1 MLLKVLGR
9 ERGQGGSWEAGTAV
23 VRRFLI
29 DSVGVDSAAF
39 NLRDGSGLA
48 RGDLL
53 SPRAVVQ
60 VLQYMQRHV
69 DNAGFM
75 QALPRPGSGT
85 LRDRLLC
92 TPADGRL
99 TAKTGSLG
107 EVNALA
113 GYLDLGGG
121 KGYVFDIMANN
132 HTARYQDGVAQM
144 DSLVL
149 ALTGPRLKSPA
160 ERPACPPPK

>member
-1 MLLKVLGR
+1 
-9 ERGQGGSWEAGTAV
+9 
-23 VRRFLI
+23 LI
-29 DSVGVDSAAF
+29 DSVGADSAAF
-39 NLRDGSGLA
+39 SLHDGSGLA

-60 VLQYMQRHV
+60 LLRYMGGHV
-69 DNAGFM
+69 NNTGFM

-92 TPADGRL
+92 TAADGRL
-99 TAKTGSLG
+99 MAKTGSLG

-121 KGYVFDIMANN
+121 KGYVFDLVANN
-132 HTARYQDGVAQM
+132 HTTRYEDGVAQM

-149 ALTGPRLKSPA
+149 ALTNRRLKPLA
-160 ERPACPPPK
+160 ERPTCPPPR